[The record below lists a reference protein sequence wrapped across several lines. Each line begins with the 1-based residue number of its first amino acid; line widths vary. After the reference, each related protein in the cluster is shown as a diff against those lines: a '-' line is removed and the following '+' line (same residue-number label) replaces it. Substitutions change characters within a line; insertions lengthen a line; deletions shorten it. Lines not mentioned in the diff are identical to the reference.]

1 MFEKMLVCLDG
12 SELSEQILP
21 YAMKQAQLFHSEV
34 VLLHVLSEPFLV
46 MPGVP
51 GAPGYP
57 VQTDSMVEQFGQDI
71 IKVRKYLN
79 HIALSFRK
87 LGLKVTSITLEGA
100 AGELIVKYA
109 GENKIDLITMATHGR
124 SGIRR
129 AVLGSVA
136 DYVLKEVNLPLLLIK
151 PKPAEQKTK

>member
-21 YAMKQAQLFHSEV
+21 YALRQAQLFHSEV
-34 VLLHVLSEPFLV
+34 VLLHVLSEPFFQ

-57 VQTDSMVEQFGQDI
+57 VQTDGMVKQNAEDT
-71 IKVRKYLN
+71 IKANKYLN

-87 LGLKVTSITLEGA
+87 LALQVTSITLEGP
-100 AGELIVKYA
+100 AGEMIVKYA
-109 GENKIDLITMATHGR
+109 QDNKMNLIALATHGR
-124 SGIRR
+124 SGISR
-129 AVLGSVA
+129 AVMGSVA
-136 DYVLKEVNLPLLLIK
+136 DHVIRKTNLPLLLIK
-151 PKPAEQKTK
+151 PQPVELKK

>member
-12 SELSEQILP
+12 SPLSEQIVP
-21 YAMKQAQLFHSEV
+21 YALKQAQLSHCEV
-34 VLLHVLSEPFLV
+34 VLLHVISEPFLI

-57 VQTDSMVEQFGQDI
+57 VQTDSMVKQLGQDLENA
-71 IKVRKYLN
+71 RKYLN

-87 LGLKVTSITLEGA
+87 LGLKVTSITLEGS

-109 GENKIDLITMATHGR
+109 SENKIDLIAIATHGR
-124 SGIRR
+124 SGISR

-136 DYVLKEVNLPLLLIK
+136 DYVLKEGNLPLLLLKPQAEKSK
-151 PKPAEQKTK
+151 PK